1 MSVNCCNPIIKLFVT
16 DRFEDIFYANTKDQ
30 ELCINVTHVF
40 GNLNHF
46 PLILYPG
53 A

>member
-1 MSVNCCNPIIKLFVT
+1 MSVNCCNPIIELFVT
-16 DRFEDIFYANTKDQ
+16 DQFEDIFYANTKDQ